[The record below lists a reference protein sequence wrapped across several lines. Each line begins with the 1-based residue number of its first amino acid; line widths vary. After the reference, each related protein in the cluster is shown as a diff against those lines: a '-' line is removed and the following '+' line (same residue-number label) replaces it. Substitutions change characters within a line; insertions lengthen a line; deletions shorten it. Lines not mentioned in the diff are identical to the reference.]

1 MSHELDYLSRRFA
14 AGRLSRRE
22 FLGRATALG
31 VSATFAN
38 SLLAGAANAQ
48 TPRKGGFLKAG
59 VQSGAATD
67 SLDPASF
74 PGTVPIVFGKCWG
87 ELLMEM
93 TPDGGIEY
101 RIAEEIGSSKD
112 AKIWTMKI
120 RKGIQFHNGKEV
132 TSQDVVATL
141 ERHSDE
147 KSKSAAL
154 GLMTGIESLKADGR
168 DVVITLQ
175 EPNVDLPYLMTDY
188 HLIIQPNGG
197 KDDPSAGIGAGPYKV
212 TVNEPGVRHGGEK
225 FKDYWQGE
233 KLGHADQ
240 VEIVVINDATARIA
254 ALQSKQVHIINSL
267 GPKVVDL
274 LKRIPGVTIQNVSGR
289 GYSYFNMFCD
299 TAPFDNNDLRMALKF
314 AINREEMLDKILR
327 GYGSI
332 GNDFPINAAYQ
343 LFPEDIEQRAF
354 DPDKAKFHYQKS
366 GHSGPILL
374 RTSEAAFPGAVDA
387 AQLYQQSCA
396 KAGIAIEVKREPS
409 DGYWSDVW
417 LKQPFSTG
425 AWNGRP
431 TQDQIYSTAYLSGAA
446 WNDTHFFNEKCDK
459 LLIEARA
466 EFDQDKRK
474 NLYREMAIIVR
485 DEGGTIAPTFYQ
497 YIDATGPGVKGF
509 VKSSMRELGND
520 YALVQC
526 WLEA

>member
-1 MSHELDYLSRRFA
+1 MAQELDYLSRRVS

-38 SLLAGAANAQ
+38 SLLAGAAVAQ
-48 TPRKGGFLKAG
+48 APQKGGILKAG
-59 VQSGAATD
+59 LRGGAATD

-74 PGTVPIVFGKCWG
+74 LGGVPIAFGKCWG

-112 AKIWTMKI
+112 AKTWTMKI

-141 ERHSDE
+141 ERHSDKE
-147 KSKSAAL
+147 SKSGAL
-154 GLMTGIESLKADGR
+154 GIMTGIESLKADGR
-168 DVVITLQ
+168 DVVITLK

-197 KDDPSAGIGAGPYKV
+197 KDDPAAGISAGPYKV
-212 TVNEPGVRHGGEK
+212 TVNQPGVRHDGEK
-225 FKDYWQGE
+225 FKDYWHGD

-240 VEIVVINDATARIA
+240 VEIIVINDGTARIA
-254 ALQSKQVHIINSL
+254 ALQGNQVHIINSVE
-267 GPKVVDL
+267 PKVVDL
-274 LKRIPGVTIQNVSGR
+274 LKRNPGVTIQNVTGR
-289 GYSYFNMFCD
+289 GFYCFNILCD
-299 TAPFDNNDLRMALKF
+299 TAPFDNNDLRMALKL
-314 AINREEMLDKILR
+314 AMDREQMLDKILR

-332 GNDFPINAAYQ
+332 GNDFPISPSYQ

-374 RTSEAAFPGAVDA
+374 RTSEEAFPGAVDA
-387 AQLYQQSCA
+387 AQLFQQSCA
-396 KAGIAIEVKREPS
+396 KAGIAVEVKREPS

-417 LKQPFSTG
+417 LKQPFSTC
-425 AWNGRP
+425 AWNGRS
-431 TQDQIYSTAYLSGAA
+431 TQDQIYSTTYLSTAQ
-446 WNDTHFFNEKCDK
+446 WNDTHFFNEKFDK
-459 LLIEARA
+459 LLIEARG
-466 EFDQDKRK
+466 ELDQDKRK
-474 NLYREMAIIVR
+474 NLYREMATIVR
-485 DEGGTIAPTFYQ
+485 DEGGAITPLFNQ

-509 VKSSMRELGND
+509 VKSPMRDVGNAS
-520 YALVQC
+520 ALVQC